1 MDERVVHA
9 YDGKTVQGHGGQQGR
24 VTAAE
29 RQPRDAGLLVS
40 LKVPSEAMQNA
51 NLEFRKEN
59 EVMKPK
65 YRKRKEKEREK
76 MFTVEKRRA
85 TDKASRWRQF
95 GLSTLQDGRRE
106 RRSEETGTESLLH
119 LPEGLQGDRKM
130 LPGQLQA
137 LVGRSSISLVGGQQ
151 AWLPLGEWEQFRENR
166 AVATHELESSAPC
179 CLWHMA
185 PCPQQQRQGL
195 GLGGAPASR

>member
-24 VTAAE
+24 VIAPE

-95 GLSTLQDGRRE
+95 GLSTLQDGRSE

-119 LPEGLQGDRKM
+119 LPEGLQGDPEDATWAAPSTCGEEQHLTRR
-130 LPGQLQA
+130 GTA
-137 LVGRSSISLVGGQQ
+137 SL
-151 AWLPLGEWEQFRENR
+151 
-166 AVATHELESSAPC
+166 
-179 CLWHMA
+179 
-185 PCPQQQRQGL
+185 
-195 GLGGAPASR
+195 APAGRVGAIS